1 MADLFCESSIPD
13 YQQEECGVE
22 LGGIIAIGII
32 HPSEVEDIDTD
43 DVSGTLESE
52 SWWTNN
58 INASPSTVWVIKNT
72 RGSKAAGTPVE
83 EEGFGLVPM
92 ERTGDDKELAGESLW
107 VMANRNFWAKVNR
120 TRNLGFVYVTAGK
133 DANGN
138 YNAFYAPNASV
149 YGDTVIEQS
158 IKSRMR
164 TSFNAKW
171 SSALTPDLPFAAPA
185 SVFVD

>member
-13 YQQEECGVE
+13 YQQQECGVE
-22 LGGIIAIGII
+22 LGGVIAIGII
-32 HPSEVEDIDTD
+32 DPSEEIDTD
-43 DVSGTLESE
+43 NVTGTLEDE
-52 SWWTNN
+52 SWWNN
-58 INASPSTVWVIKNT
+58 RINASPSTAWVVKNT

-83 EEGFGLVPM
+83 EEGFGLVSM
-92 ERTGDDKELAGESLW
+92 ERTGDDKELTGESLW
-107 VMANRNFWAKVNR
+107 VVLNRDFWAKVNR
-120 TRNLGFVYVTAGK
+120 TRNLGFVYVTATK
-133 DANGN
+133 DENGN
-138 YNAFYAPNASV
+138 YVAFYAPNTSI

-171 SSALTPDLPFAAPA
+171 STALTPDLPFSAPA